1 MNALTGR
8 RRGLLRVGVVLLL
21 VLAAFF
27 AAARWLGCVVLL
39 PYWDITSFTL
49 RACTFGDLA
58 LRAGY
63 GLPGFAGP
71 YWGNLIVGVMY
82 LTAALYAAFAKRP
95 L

>member
-1 MNALTGR
+1 
-8 RRGLLRVGVVLLL
+8 VGVVALL

-27 AAARWLGCVVLL
+27 AAAPWLGCVIAL
-39 PYWDITSFTL
+39 PFWQVTSFSL

-58 LRAGY
+58 LRVGY

-71 YWGNLIVGVMY
+71 YWGNLIVGIAYVI
-82 LTAALYAAFAKRP
+82 AAAFAALTKRS